1 MSAKPKP
8 DAQANS
14 DDPPKRQPM
23 PFEPK
28 KSVEKKRSVE
38 KKPGEKKAN
47 QQPIT
52 ASPVTP
58 RSNTASP
65 KRTPSTAQGIPDVV
79 SRRMVQRVAFFS
91 GIPTALGMSTFVLSY
106 LAVSQ
111 GWFDLP
117 TYAVLFVSL
126 GWFGLGVL
134 GVSYGVLSASWDE
147 EAVGSRLG
155 FAELSTNWARMTE
168 AWRSQNQSQR
178 NKKSSSKSA
187 PNQSSEP

>member
-14 DDPPKRQPM
+14 DDASKRQPI

-28 KSVEKKRSVE
+28 KSEKKLAAKKQADSKVSKPPAKPIVATPANKRS
-38 KKPGEKKAN
+38 
-47 QQPIT
+47 
-52 ASPVTP
+52 ASAT
-58 RSNTASP
+58 
-65 KRTPSTAQGIPDVV
+65 QGIPDVV
-79 SRRMVQRVAFFS
+79 SRRMVQRVALFC
-91 GIPTALGMSTFVLSY
+91 GLPTALGMSTFVLSY

-111 GWFDLP
+111 GWFALP

-147 EAVGSRLG
+147 ENGGSRLG
-155 FAELSTNWARMTE
+155 FTEFRTNWGRMTE
-168 AWRSQNQSQR
+168 AWRAQSQE
-178 NKKSSSKSA
+178 NKAASASKSSKK
-187 PNQSSEP
+187 